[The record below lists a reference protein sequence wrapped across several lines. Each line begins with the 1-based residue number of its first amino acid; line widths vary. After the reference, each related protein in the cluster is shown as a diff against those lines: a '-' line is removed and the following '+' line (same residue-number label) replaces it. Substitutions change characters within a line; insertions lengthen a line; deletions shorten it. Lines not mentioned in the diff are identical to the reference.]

1 MVPGQLENELED
13 EAWLVSSLDHDLFS
27 RMSLCRETW
36 RKAVGM
42 SDELRLLADAPE
54 NPCSTNFLW

>member
-1 MVPGQLENELED
+1 MQLENELED

-27 RMSLCRETW
+27 QMSLCRETW
-36 RKAVGM
+36 RKAVGGM

-54 NPCSTNFLW
+54 NPLFN